1 MKKRQYLIFVAFVSC
16 MIAGMIWMI
25 YFRTDTHE
33 QLSIEFIEQETFK
46 VNDKVDPVTLVA
58 GSNSSKIIY
67 PTIDTSTPGEKNLLY
82 IAIDESGRQK
92 EFMKT
97 IKVLSP
103 VPPTLTLKKTVVSIT
118 EGETFNPTAFVL
130 ASCDEFDGD
139 LKPIITGLYD
149 CDKPGEYTI
158 HYEVKNSSDLVSVA
172 TLQLSVKAKKP
183 IEEKPNIQTPTN
195 NPNPS
200 AQNPVPDSKPPVSA
214 PSTPSYAGKTKWLL
228 EEGYDFSSAQSACMA
243 AGRKVQGEYTC
254 EVIYD
259 EYGLGIG
266 YNLVY

>member
-1 MKKRQYLIFVAFVSC
+1 MKKRQYLIFVCLVSC
-16 MIAGMIWMI
+16 MVVGLIWMI
-25 YFRTDTHE
+25 YFRTDKHE

-67 PTIDTSTPGEKNLLY
+67 PTIDTSSPGEKNLLY
-82 IAIDESGRQK
+82 IAIDEGGKQK

-103 VPPTLTLKKTVVSIT
+103 APPTLTLKKTAVSII
-118 EGETFNPTAFVL
+118 EGDKFDPSDFIL
-130 ASCDEFDGD
+130 ASYDEFDGD
-139 LKPIITGLYD
+139 LKPVITGLYD

-158 HYEVKNSSDLVSVA
+158 HYEVKNSSNLVSEA
-172 TLQLSVKAKKP
+172 TLQLSVKVKKP
-183 IEEKPNIQTPTN
+183 IEEKPNTQTPSY

-200 AQNPVPDSKPPVSA
+200 TQNPTPNSKPPVSA
-214 PSTPSYAGKTKWLL
+214 PSTPSYTGKTKWLL

-243 AGRKVQGEYTC
+243 AGRQVQGEYTC